1 MAHPTR
7 SRLTPRRTVRST
19 LTASDRSHRLR
30 RADIST
36 GAAARLTERLL
47 AEARD
52 ELRRADAKATQWLS
66 LFGGAL
72 LALVT
77 GLVGASW
84 SPSRLAG
91 TAVWTWWAGCLFGA
105 LTLVALIMALLP
117 RTGGDPELRLVA
129 YFGHVHKLRDPALV
143 RRYVERA
150 AHDTMPSLIS
160 QLCWISR
167 LAMTKYRWTR
177 AGTVFAMLAAALI
190 AVSLL

>member
-1 MAHPTR
+1 RTGTHPT
-7 SRLTPRRTVRST
+7 
-19 LTASDRSHRLR
+19 
-30 RADIST
+30 
-36 GAAARLTERLL
+36 AATRLTERLL
-47 AEARD
+47 TEARE
-52 ELRRADAKATQWLS
+52 ELRRADAKATQWLG

-72 LALVT
+72 LALAT

-84 SPSRLAG
+84 SPHRLTG
-91 TAVWTWWAGCLFGA
+91 TAVWTWWTGCLAAA
-105 LTLVALIMALLP
+105 LALAAVMMALLP

-129 YFGHVHKLRDPALV
+129 YFGHVHRLRDPEEV
-143 RRYVERA
+143 RRHVERA

-177 AGTVFAMLAAALI
+177 AGTVLAMFAAALI